1 MSVKKIHTA
10 IIVLCLLSTALFVS
24 CQFANSTDAA
34 SSTDAAGD
42 GIVQREV
49 YASDFVFSDENNTDY
64 ATKWE
69 VCDDD
74 SFADITCTSSE
85 HSFAYSYPYSN
96 GTFYVKESISSSLD
110 FEESQTKVQ
119 IYEIVVLGP
128 APVITFDSQGG
139 SYVSAISLPYYV
151 GEQLPSAT
159 EPTAPTRSGY
169 AFSGWYCDKACT
181 QKFDFNTSV
190 NENLTLYAGWTV
202 KSVAS
207 SGNFN
212 LLTGISEYLVVLLLI
227 LIVLLILV
235 VFLFRRWRNKM

>member
-1 MSVKKIHTA
+1 MQMSVKTNPFCNH
-10 IIVLCLLSTALFVS
+10 VLCYCNRTVRKLPV
-24 CQFANSTDAA
+24 CHSTDSA
-34 SSTDAAGD
+34 SSTYAQAI

-49 YASDFVFSDENNTDY
+49 YASDFVFSDEKNTDY

-151 GEQLPSAT
+151 GEHCRLQQNQQHQHAAVCIL
-159 EPTAPTRSGY
+159 R
-169 AFSGWYCDKACT
+169 WY
-181 QKFDFNTSV
+181 
-190 NENLTLYAGWTV
+190 
-202 KSVAS
+202 
-207 SGNFN
+207 
-212 LLTGISEYLVVLLLI
+212 
-227 LIVLLILV
+227 
-235 VFLFRRWRNKM
+235 WR